1 MSTDYNV
8 GVYLDPVPT
17 GFGGYT
23 GISIFNRSDKPI
35 SYFAEMSETS
45 LFTTNNDPLP
55 DTDAVDDNLYDTLFV
70 ASDINNVDTSI
81 SSVSLSLGAGES
93 GNIYVAHKPFST
105 FWPTY
110 QTTGIETAEL
120 SIVSQSSEGDLDSA
134 ITVKITGQRILDPVN
149 PTKPGKFFAIE
160 SYNEKDGYTLDFKWQ
175 LLSGQAFVSGFKI
188 DLCSD
193 SSFSTHVADS
203 PYDVQVA
210 KNTESSKPQ
219 YLDYYNYGTRDF
231 SYKINNLPTDSYMY
245 ARLIAVNGVNENSSY
260 TYCTGFKPDDTNPI
274 DNITYSGLHPSPG
287 DNLGFG
293 TDFLTINKGIDQEY
307 EIDLA
312 EILYEANNN
321 SYDFTAYTGVV
332 LNFYSNSENPDDNS
346 RIDSSTKEVAAI
358 RLKRPEGKNFT
369 YSVNASNKFNLVLN
383 FENISIAGYNGKGA
397 EWNGNA
403 VVNAEDGGP
412 IFDFDNLNYG
422 AKVFDYYINKDKD
435 SIFYAGIGGTDA
447 YKTNVT
453 NVRAYLIDG
462 EKNDSNQDDLSVYD
476 QIPYPS
482 NEEWEDAQGRGSNGK
497 LIGTSGSS
505 GGAGNFPS
513 VYLGFSERN
522 STTFL
527 PSSTF
532 LFRFKTEG
540 ISDSAGVQKSTWNSS
555 AGKAIQLK
563 NSSNVLTVRE
573 AYGRKFY
580 ELTGAASQANAIQ
593 AFNNNSN
600 DLPAFWG
607 SSNGVDLRPNYTILV
622 FALARKQLK
631 NNNYVDTADEMLRK
645 CSAIHKFVDSTVW
658 GPTPSLS
665 TGFWGKETAPFNP
678 NNLIYNFYRSPFF
691 SGTRASFVGSSLNT
705 PDFVLPGSYQELSDG
720 KEYSTTE
727 RDFFIYSNQ
736 MQVNSDSSTWVSKLT
751 IDPYNINS
759 REVASHFV
767 FKDFNLAKTS
777 SFETADNQKFT
788 ILQDSSGSGAYDEL
802 SAFELFFVKMHS
814 TIGAYQANFVNTSN
828 SSIEALKNETF
839 INGKKVFEQS
849 LALQQIKTVK
859 RMLIQLNNNDPDSN
873 NDTRTRLYLFD
884 YIHGAAAD
892 VQKRN
897 QASDSIME
905 YLTSYY
911 APLILKSSSGRLQV
925 AKHDSGTNSQLSF
938 GLPLSHNFLNLY
950 SN

>member
-8 GVYLDPVPT
+8 GVYLNPVPT
-17 GFGGYT
+17 GFGSYT
-23 GISIFNRSDKPI
+23 GISIFNRSDKPV
-35 SYFAEMSETS
+35 SYVAEMSETS

-70 ASDINNVDTSI
+70 TSDINNVDTSI

-110 QTTGIETAEL
+110 QTTGIETANL
-120 SIVSQSSEGDLDSA
+120 SIISESSEGDLDSA
-134 ITVKITGQRILDPVN
+134 INIKITGQRILDPEN
-149 PTKPGKFFAIE
+149 PTKPGRFFAIE
-160 SYNEKDGYTLDFKWQ
+160 SYNQNDGYNLDFKWQ

-193 SSFSTHVADS
+193 SSFLTHVADS
-203 PYDVQVA
+203 PYDIQIQ

-231 SYKINNLPTDSYMY
+231 SYKINNLPTDSYLY

-307 EIDLA
+307 EIDLTQ
-312 EILYEANNN
+312 ILYEANNN

-332 LNFYSNSENPDDNS
+332 LNFYSNSENPDDSS

-397 EWNGNA
+397 KWNGNT
-403 VVNAEDGGP
+403 VVNAENGGP

-453 NVRAYLIDG
+453 NVGADLIDG
-462 EKNDSNQDDLSVYD
+462 EKNNSNQSDLSNYNE
-476 QIPYPS
+476 IPYPS
-482 NEEWEDAQGRGSNGK
+482 NEEWKDVQGRGSDGK

-505 GGAGNFPS
+505 GSAGNFPN
-513 VYLGFSERN
+513 VYLGFSERD
-522 STTFL
+522 SKTFL

-540 ISDSAGVQKSTWNSS
+540 ISDSAGAVKSTWDSS
-555 AGKAIQLK
+555 AGKTIQLK

-607 SSNGVDLRPNYTILV
+607 SSSGVDLRPNYTILV

-631 NNNYVDTADEMLRK
+631 NNSYVDTVNEMLSKDR
-645 CSAIHKFVDSTVW
+645 CSAIHKFVDATYWGSTQE
-658 GPTPSLS
+658 LS
-665 TGFWGKETAPFNP
+665 EGFWGMESAPFNP
-678 NNLIYNFYRSPFF
+678 NNLIYNFYRSPFLN
-691 SGTRASFVGSSLNT
+691 GTRASFVGSSLNT
-705 PDFVLPGSYQELSDG
+705 PAFVLPGSYQELSDG
-720 KEYSTTE
+720 KEYSTAE

-736 MQVNSDSSTWVSKLT
+736 MEVNSDSSKWRSKLT
-751 IDPYNINS
+751 IDPQNINS

-767 FKDFNLAKTS
+767 FKDFNLAKTPN
-777 SFETADNQKFT
+777 FTTVDNEKFT
-788 ILQDSSGSGAYDEL
+788 LSDSTEL
-802 SAFELFFVKMHS
+802 AAFELFFVKMHS
-814 TIGAYQANFVNTSN
+814 TIGAHQANLVNTSSN
-828 SSIEALKNETF
+828 SIQALKNETF
-839 INGKKVFEQS
+839 INGKKVFNS
-849 LALQQIKTVK
+849 YLGLQLEKNVQE
-859 RMLIQLNNNDPDSN
+859 MLIQLNNNDSDSSE
-873 NDTRTRLYLFD
+873 DTKTRLYLFD

-905 YLTSYY
+905 YLASYY
-911 APLILKSSSGRLQV
+911 APLILKSSNGRLQV
-925 AKHDSGTNSQLSF
+925 AKHDSGTNNQLSF